1 MTQYNRNT
9 LIISIAILLIT
20 SIGAYKAFVYGFNR
34 GAVKYAPIIQ
44 KDTTGLVCGLR
55 YTEPIR
61 CELQYTQSVQ
71 NTFNPMDQ

>member
-1 MTQYNRNT
+1 MTHILKT
-9 LIISIAILLIT
+9 AIACT
-20 SIGAYKAFVYGFNR
+20 VGGTIGVIVGYQAFVWGFNR

-44 KDTTGLVCGLR
+44 KDTTALVCGLR

-71 NTFNPMDQ
+71 STFNPMNQ

>member
-20 SIGAYKAFVYGFNR
+20 SFNR

-71 NTFNPMDQ
+71 NTFNPMNQ